1 MDQEK
6 ASYIVK
12 YFPRLMSVSER
23 TAWWHHFAMSKIEQI
38 PSGLESKEAEEWQ
51 RSKIEFY
58 KGQNMISQDSSV
70 LKLLEDGYDRFI
82 LRSAERILADEP
94 GEIFFN
100 NCPNCGQLARTPQS
114 KQCRHCGHSWH
125 HKVGATFRH
134 KLSRFHSA
142 KPDNVVFEGNVE
154 KGEITASMLVDLTY
168 FGINLKPEIESVS
181 MLGAE
186 KLSFDFYIASSEIRN
201 LLIEAGKH
209 IDPIN
214 IEFQGD

>member
-12 YFPRLMSVSER
+12 YFPRLMSMEER
-23 TAWWHHFAMSKIEQI
+23 TAWWHHFAMAKIEQI

-58 KGQNMISQDSSV
+58 RGQNMISQDSSV
-70 LKLLEDGYDRFI
+70 LKLLEDGYDVFI
-82 LRSAERILADEP
+82 VRTAERIMSEEP

-100 NCPNCGQLARTPQS
+100 NCPNCNALARTPQS

-134 KLSRFHSA
+134 KLSRLHSA
-142 KPDNVVFEGNVE
+142 KTENVVFEGETE
-154 KGEITASMLVDLTY
+154 KGEISEGMLVDLTY
-168 FGINLKPEIESVS
+168 FGINLKPEIDSVS
-181 MLGAE
+181 VLGGG
-186 KLSFDFYIASSEIRN
+186 KVNFDFYIASAEIRG
-201 LLIEAGKH
+201 LLIEAGKN

-214 IEFQGD
+214 IEFV